1 MIIDDTISFFG
12 VYYHNCILNLN
23 LSKEFAD
30 IYSKIRYKKV
40 ILCQKDQKDSY
51 LLTES
56 VSDFDGKNTQMKSY
70 YFLNKNDLKEGYKQ
84 ITNTIDSAEKTFYL
98 LRSAYSY
105 DFTDS
110 EKLVEEWKKEVKNA
124 VE

>member
-1 MIIDDTISFFG
+1 MIIDDSISFFG

-30 IYSKIRYKKV
+30 IYSKVTYKKV
-40 ILCQKDQKDSY
+40 ILCQRDQKNNY

-56 VSDFDGKNTQMKSY
+56 VSNKDGQNTQMKSY
-70 YFLNKNDLKEGYKQ
+70 YFLNKNELKEGYKQ

-98 LRSAYSY
+98 VRSSNNY

-110 EKLVEEWKKEVKNA
+110 EKLVEQWKKEVKNA
-124 VE
+124 VK